1 MMSPQSLLAWTLV
14 ALAAYGYPI
23 VFAATTLENV
33 FIVGSFTPGDVITAG
48 AAVAAATNAGDH
60 LSPWVLIAMATLGS
74 LTGTNISYAIGRWG
88 GQGLIERVGPRFGLG
103 NSAIEAAEEYFGK
116 HGSETILLAK
126 FVAVRK
132 NVAPAI
138 AGASRMNL
146 FWFELYS
153 LVASAGYSCILVGV
167 GWFLGENFRVG
178 LRYFGA
184 VSWLLFAAAL
194 VGGLWLWR
202 RKRQHDRRLIAK
214 KATEYEEECARAEEA
229 ARS

>member
-1 MMSPQSLLAWTLV
+1 MNAQTLLAWALA

-23 VFAATTLENV
+23 VFGATTLENV
-33 FIVGSFTPGDVITAG
+33 FVVGSFTPGDVITAG

-60 LSPWVLIAMATLGS
+60 LSPWWLIAIAVAGS
-74 LTGTNISYAIGRWG
+74 LVGTNVSYAIGRLG
-88 GQGLIERVGPRFGLG
+88 GTGLIERLGPRFGIG
-103 NSAIEAAEEYFGK
+103 SSAIEAAEEYFSR
-116 HGSETILLAK
+116 HGSETILLAR
-126 FVAVRK
+126 FVAVLK

-153 LVASAGYSCILVGV
+153 LVASVVYSCVLVGV

-184 VSWLLFAAAL
+184 VSWLLFAAVLA
-194 VGGLWLWR
+194 GGVWLWL
-202 RKRQHDRRLIAK
+202 RKRRHDQRLIAEN
-214 KATEYEEECARAEEA
+214 AAEFEQEHVSDNEGED
-229 ARS
+229 R